1 MLCTTLG
8 GLYGRWRYA
17 DDEQRH
23 RYSLSDSSAKR
34 TWREVRCCLRGDG
47 NGNETRIYGSH
58 RRDHRPAAPPRHPRS
73 PKRTWAGATERAGL
87 ARRHPPDR
95 WRKSRAEGAQA
106 MSLAVIPLAITMN
119 AGPQIMSA
127 LIFVTANKPLKLSAY
142 FITGVVIAVTVGVT
156 ITYTLACLLGGS
168 VSLGDPSDS
177 GSLGNII
184 QYLFVGLLVVLSI
197 KSYVGRESS
206 EPPRWLGAL
215 QNAKPTTAFTTGL
228 LLLSVFPSDLM
239 ILITVGVNLVQN
251 DASLL
256 GAVPFV
262 AATIFIAALPV
273 LSYLL
278 FRRRAQQ
285 AMPKVRDWM
294 NTNSWLVNI
303 IVYVVFILLILS

>member
-1 MLCTTLG
+1 
-8 GLYGRWRYA
+8 
-17 DDEQRH
+17 
-23 RYSLSDSSAKR
+23 
-34 TWREVRCCLRGDG
+34 V
-47 NGNETRIYGSH
+47 
-58 RRDHRPAAPPRHPRS
+58 
-73 PKRTWAGATERAGL
+73 
-87 ARRHPPDR
+87 
-95 WRKSRAEGAQA
+95 
-106 MSLAVIPLAITMN
+106 SLAVIPLAITMN

-127 LIFVTANKPLKLSAY
+127 IIFVTAPKALKLSAY
-142 FITGVVIAVTVGVT
+142 FLAGVVIAVTAGVT
-156 ITYTLACLLGGS
+156 ITYTLANLLGGS
-168 VSLGDPSDS
+168 VSLGDSSDS

-184 QYLFVGLLVVLSI
+184 QYLFVGLLVILSI
-197 KSYVGRESS
+197 KSYVGRETS

-215 QNAKPTTAFTTGL
+215 QHAEPTTAFTTGL
-228 LLLSVFPSDLM
+228 VLLSVFPSDLM

-285 AMPKVRDWM
+285 TMPKVRDWM

>member
-1 MLCTTLG
+1 
-8 GLYGRWRYA
+8 
-17 DDEQRH
+17 
-23 RYSLSDSSAKR
+23 
-34 TWREVRCCLRGDG
+34 
-47 NGNETRIYGSH
+47 
-58 RRDHRPAAPPRHPRS
+58 
-73 PKRTWAGATERAGL
+73 
-87 ARRHPPDR
+87 
-95 WRKSRAEGAQA
+95 

-127 LIFVTANKPLKLSAY
+127 IIFVTANKPLRLSAY
-142 FITGVVIAVTVGVT
+142 FLAGVVIAVTVGVT
-156 ITYTLACLLGGS
+156 ITYTLANLLGNS
-168 VSLGDPSDS
+168 VSLGDSSDS

-184 QYLFVGLLVVLSI
+184 QYLLVGVLVLLSI
-197 KSYVGRESS
+197 KSYVGRETS

-285 AMPKVRDWM
+285 VMPKVRDWM

>member
-1 MLCTTLG
+1 
-8 GLYGRWRYA
+8 
-17 DDEQRH
+17 
-23 RYSLSDSSAKR
+23 
-34 TWREVRCCLRGDG
+34 V
-47 NGNETRIYGSH
+47 
-58 RRDHRPAAPPRHPRS
+58 
-73 PKRTWAGATERAGL
+73 
-87 ARRHPPDR
+87 
-95 WRKSRAEGAQA
+95 
-106 MSLAVIPLAITMN
+106 SLAVIPLAITMN

-127 LIFVTANKPLKLSAY
+127 IIFVTAPKALKLSAY
-142 FITGVVIAVTVGVT
+142 FLAGVVIAVTAGVT
-156 ITYTLACLLGGS
+156 ITYTLANLLGGS
-168 VSLGDPSDS
+168 VSLGDSSDS
-177 GSLGNII
+177 GSLGNMI
-184 QYLFVGLLVVLSI
+184 QYLFVGLLVILSI
-197 KSYVGRESS
+197 KSYVGRETS

-215 QNAKPTTAFTTGL
+215 QHAEPTTAFTTGL
-228 LLLSVFPSDLM
+228 VLLSVFPSDLM

-278 FRRRAQQ
+278 FRRRAER